1 MNSNEDIGQKEGFC
15 AQGDRD
21 SDARV
26 VIVKCEN
33 TDRCEEE
40 PRGVNVSTSAELGRH
55 KERIPEGTAKQ
66 APLSLIVVVDGAEEL
81 MNREVKFFFRKL
93 VSSSWGLFCIITLEI
108 MIQ

>member
-1 MNSNEDIGQKEGFC
+1 MNSNEDIGQRQGFC

-26 VIVKCEN
+26 VIVECEN

-40 PRGVNVSTSAELGRH
+40 AQGVNVSTSAELGQH

-66 APLSLIVVVDGAEEL
+66 APLSLTVVVDGAEEL
-81 MNREVKFFFRKL
+81 MNREMKVFFYQED
-93 VSSSWGLFCIITLEI
+93 G
-108 MIQ
+108 Q